1 MTSNFNP
8 QFSKIG
14 EILVNNG
21 KATESGINEALA
33 QQKTTNDK
41 LGLTLIEMGFIE
53 EDDFTNAY
61 SQQLGYRK
69 ADNFILLEAD
79 STVAALIPE
88 DFARENRVLG
98 VSKNDTTIVVAMED
112 PEDVVAI
119 DSIKRLTSL
128 NPDILVVG
136 PTLLEK
142 SLDKVYGDIQ
152 KTIEVA
158 ETIDSITVVSG
169 EEGSQELVD
178 LSPDKASDEDAP
190 IVKLVN
196 LIFIESIKE
205 RATDIHIEPMEKQ
218 VYIRIRVDGVLQTIM
233 TPPVSSLSGL
243 VTRIKILSNLNIA
256 EKRLPQDG
264 RFSIKSPGKDI
275 DIRVSILPTVY
286 GEKVVMRLLDKT
298 GFDFNLKSLGFPQ
311 RNLGTFK
318 KVINQPYGLVV
329 VSGPTGSGKSTSLYA
344 ALKEIKSDRTNITT
358 VEDPVE
364 YQLDGVNQVQV
375 FEDIGLTFGAT
386 LRSILRQDPDVL
398 LIGEIRDEET
408 ADIAVKFALTGHLV
422 FSTVHANDAP
432 GTITR
437 LLDIGIAPF
446 LVGSCLNLVMA
457 QRLVRKICDKCKE
470 GYTPTNEELALVG
483 LDSSKINGSLFH
495 GKGCADCRNTGY
507 KGRLAIFE
515 MIPMARDLRKLVF
528 DNSNEDEIRQSA
540 INNGMVTLRDAGL
553 ERVLDG
559 TTSVEE
565 ILRST
570 VEELSLIH
578 I

>member
-1 MTSNFNP
+1 MNSNFNP
-8 QFSKIG
+8 QFSKLG
-14 EILVNNG
+14 EILINNG
-21 KATESGINEALA
+21 KATESNINEALV

-41 LGLTLIEMGFIE
+41 LGLTLMEMGFID

-79 STVAALIPE
+79 SSVAALIPE

-98 VSKNDTTIVVAMED
+98 ISKNETTIVIAMED

-128 NPDILVVG
+128 SPDILVSG

-142 SLDKVYGDIQ
+142 SLDKVYGEIQ
-152 KTIEVA
+152 KTAEVA

-169 EEGSQELVD
+169 EEGSEEVVD

-196 LIFIESIKE
+196 LIFMESIKE

-218 VYIRIRVDGVLQTIM
+218 VYVRIRIDGVLQTIM

-457 QRLVRKICDKCKE
+457 QRLVRKICNKCKE
-470 GYTPTNEELALVG
+470 EYTPTDEELSLVG
-483 LDSSKINGSLFH
+483 LDKSKIDGPIFK

-528 DNSNEDEIRQSA
+528 DNANEDEIRQSA
-540 INNGMVTLRDAGL
+540 LSNGMTTLRDAGL
-553 ERVLDG
+553 KRVLDG
-559 TTSVEE
+559 TTSIEE

-570 VEELSLIH
+570 VEDL
-578 I
+578 

>member
-1 MTSNFNP
+1 MSSNFNP
-8 QFSKIG
+8 QFAKIG
-14 EILVNNG
+14 EILVQKG

-41 LGLTLIEMGFIE
+41 IGVTLIEMGFIE
-53 EDDFTNAY
+53 EEDFTSAFAE
-61 SQQLGYRK
+61 QLGYRK

-79 STVAALIPE
+79 SEVASLISE
-88 DFARENRVLG
+88 DFARENRVLA
-98 VSKNDTTIVVAMED
+98 VQKSETTITVAMED
-112 PEDVVAI
+112 PEDVVAV
-119 DSIKRLTSL
+119 DSIKRLTNL
-128 NPDILVVG
+128 TPDILVAG
-136 PTLLEK
+136 PELLEK
-142 SLDKVYGDIQ
+142 ALDKVYGEIQ
-152 KTIEVA
+152 KTTEVA
-158 ETIDSITVVSG
+158 ETIESITVVSG
-169 EEGSQELVD
+169 EEGSQEEVD

-196 LIFIESIKE
+196 LIFQESIKE

-218 VYIRIRVDGVLQTIM
+218 VYIRIRIDGVLQTIM
-233 TPPVSSLSGL
+233 TPPATSLSGL

-264 RFSIKSPGKDI
+264 RFSVKSPGKDI

-298 GFDFNLKSLGFPQ
+298 GFDFNLTSLGFPKH
-311 RNLGTFK
+311 NLGTFK
-318 KVINQPYGLVV
+318 KVIKQPYGMVV

-344 ALKEIKSDRTNITT
+344 ALKEIKSERTNITT

-375 FEDIGLTFGAT
+375 FEDIGLTFGST

-398 LIGEIRDEET
+398 LIGEIRDGET

-457 QRLVRKICDKCKE
+457 QRLVRRLCNKCRE
-470 GYTPTNEELALVG
+470 EYTPSNEELGLVG
-483 LDSSKINGSLFH
+483 LDPSRVPKTLFKA
-495 GKGCADCRNTGY
+495 KGCAECRNTGY

-528 DNSNEDEIRQSA
+528 DNANEDDIRQASLK
-540 INNGMVTLRDAGL
+540 NGMQTLREAGNA
-553 ERVLDG
+553 RILDG
-559 TTSVEE
+559 TTYIEE
-565 ILRST
+565 VLRST
-570 VEELSLIH
+570 VEDL
-578 I
+578 

>member
-1 MTSNFNP
+1 MTTTFNP

-14 EILVNNG
+14 EILVNEEKLSVETLN
-21 KATESGINEALA
+21 TALA
-33 QQKTTNDK
+33 RQKTSDDK
-41 LGLTLIEMGFIE
+41 IGKILIENEKIN
-53 EDDFTNAY
+53 EDDFVNAY
-61 SQQLGYRK
+61 SKQLGLKK
-69 ADNFILLEAD
+69 ADNFMMLEAN
-79 STVAALIPE
+79 SSIASMIPE
-88 DFARENRVLG
+88 DFAKSNRLLAVTQNEDTLVL
-98 VSKNDTTIVVAMED
+98 AMED
-112 PEDVVAI
+112 PEDLEAI
-119 DSIKRLTSL
+119 DSVKQLTNLSI
-128 NPDILVVG
+128 DILVVG
-136 PTLLEK
+136 SNL
-142 SLDKVYGDIQ
+142 LDKAIDKIYGEIQ
-152 KTIEVA
+152 KTAEVT
-158 ETIDSITVVSG
+158 ETIDSITVISG
-169 EEGSQELVD
+169 DEGSQETID
-178 LSPDKASDEDAP
+178 LSPEKASDKDAP

-196 LIFIESIKE
+196 LIFQESIKE

-218 VYIRIRVDGVLQTIM
+218 VYVRIRIDGVLQVIM

-264 RFSIKSPGKDI
+264 RFSVKSPGKDI

-298 GFDFNLKSLGFPQ
+298 GFDFNLTSLGFPKQ
-311 RNLGTFK
+311 NLGVFK

-344 ALKEIKSDRTNITT
+344 ALKEIKNEKTNITT

-375 FEDIGLTFGAT
+375 FEDIGLTFGST

-398 LIGEIRDEET
+398 LIGEIRDGET
-408 ADIAVKFALTGHLV
+408 ADIAVKFSLTGHLV

-457 QRLVRKICDKCKE
+457 QRLVRRICKNCEERYK
-470 GYTPTNEELALVG
+470 PTLEELTLVG
-483 LDSSKINGSLFH
+483 LDPKKVKGELFR

-507 KGRLAIFE
+507 RGRLAIFE

-528 DNSNEDEIRQSA
+528 ENANEDDIRQASLD
-540 INNGMVTLRDAGL
+540 NGMVTLRDAGL
-553 ERVLDG
+553 ARVLDG
-559 TTSVEE
+559 TTTTEE

-570 VEELSLIH
+570 VEDL
-578 I
+578 

>member
-21 KATESGINEALA
+21 KATENGVNEALA

-41 LGLTLIEMGFIE
+41 LGVTLIEMGFIE

-79 STVAALIPE
+79 SSVAALIPE

-112 PEDVVAI
+112 PEDVVTI

-152 KTIEVA
+152 KTAEVA

-169 EEGSQELVD
+169 EEGSQEIVD

-196 LIFIESIKE
+196 LIFMESIKE

-286 GEKVVMRLLDKT
+286 GEKVVMRLL
-298 GFDFNLKSLGFPQ
+298 GQNW
-311 RNLGTFK
+311 
-318 KVINQPYGLVV
+318 I
-329 VSGPTGSGKSTSLYA
+329 
-344 ALKEIKSDRTNITT
+344 
-358 VEDPVE
+358 
-364 YQLDGVNQVQV
+364 
-375 FEDIGLTFGAT
+375 
-386 LRSILRQDPDVL
+386 
-398 LIGEIRDEET
+398 
-408 ADIAVKFALTGHLV
+408 
-422 FSTVHANDAP
+422 
-432 GTITR
+432 
-437 LLDIGIAPF
+437 
-446 LVGSCLNLVMA
+446 
-457 QRLVRKICDKCKE
+457 
-470 GYTPTNEELALVG
+470 
-483 LDSSKINGSLFH
+483 
-495 GKGCADCRNTGY
+495 
-507 KGRLAIFE
+507 
-515 MIPMARDLRKLVF
+515 
-528 DNSNEDEIRQSA
+528 
-540 INNGMVTLRDAGL
+540 
-553 ERVLDG
+553 
-559 TTSVEE
+559 
-565 ILRST
+565 
-570 VEELSLIH
+570 
-578 I
+578 

>member
-1 MTSNFNP
+1 MSADFNP

-21 KATESGINEALA
+21 KATESGINEGLV
-33 QQKTTNDK
+33 QQKTTNEK
-41 LGLTLIEMGFIE
+41 IGITLIEMGLIE
-53 EDDFTNAY
+53 EDDFATAY
-61 SQQLGYRK
+61 GQQLGYKK

-79 STVAALIPE
+79 SKVAALIPE

-98 VSKNDTTIVVAMED
+98 VSSSDTTIVVAMED

-119 DSIKRLTSL
+119 DSIKRLTNL
-128 NPDILVVG
+128 NPDILVAG

-142 SLDKVYGDIQ
+142 ALDKVYGEIQ
-152 KTIEVA
+152 KTAEV
-158 ETIDSITVVSG
+158 EQTIDSITVVSG
-169 EEGSQELVD
+169 DEGSQEEVD
-178 LSPDKASDEDAP
+178 LSPDKASEEDAP

-196 LIFIESIKE
+196 LIFQESIKE
-205 RATDIHIEPMEKQ
+205 RATDIHIEPMEQQ
-218 VYIRIRVDGVLQTIM
+218 VYIRIRIDGVLQTIM
-233 TPPVSSLSGL
+233 TPPIASLSGL

-264 RFSIKSPGKDI
+264 RFSVKSPGKDI

-298 GFDFNLKSLGFPQ
+298 GFDFNLTSLGFPKQ
-311 RNLGTFK
+311 NLNTFK
-318 KVINQPYGLVV
+318 KVINQPYGMVV

-344 ALKEIKSDRTNITT
+344 ALKEIKSERTNITT

-375 FEDIGLTFGAT
+375 FEDIGLTFGST

-398 LIGEIRDEET
+398 LIGEIRDGET
-408 ADIAVKFALTGHLV
+408 ADIAVKFSLTGHLV

-457 QRLVRKICDKCKE
+457 QRLVRRICTNCKE
-470 GYTPTNEELALVG
+470 EYEPTKEELVLVG
-483 LDSSKINGSLFH
+483 LEPGKVDGPLYK
-495 GKGCADCRNTGY
+495 GKGCAECRNTGY

-515 MIPMARDLRKLVF
+515 MIPMARELRKLVF
-528 DNSNEDEIRQSA
+528 DNANEDEIRQTA
-540 INNGMVTLRDAGL
+540 LDNGMTTLRDAGL

-565 ILRST
+565 VLRST
-570 VEELSLIH
+570 VEDL
-578 I
+578 

>member
-1 MTSNFNP
+1 MSADFNP
-8 QFSKIG
+8 QFSKLG

-21 KATESGINEALA
+21 KATESGINEALV
-33 QQKTTNDK
+33 QQKTTNEK
-41 LGLTLIEMGFIE
+41 IGTTLIEMGLLE
-53 EDDFTNAY
+53 EDDFTTAY
-61 SQQLGYRK
+61 GQQLGYKK

-79 STVAALIPE
+79 SKVAALIPE

-98 VSKNDTTIVVAMED
+98 VSSNDTTIVVAMED

-128 NPDILVVG
+128 NPDILVAG
-136 PTLLEK
+136 PSLLEK
-142 SLDKVYGDIQ
+142 ALDKVYGEIQ
-152 KTIEVA
+152 KTAEV
-158 ETIDSITVVSG
+158 EQTIDSITVVSG
-169 EEGSQELVD
+169 DEGSQEEVD
-178 LSPDKASDEDAP
+178 LSPDKASEEDAP

-196 LIFIESIKE
+196 LIFQESIKE
-205 RATDIHIEPMEKQ
+205 RATDIHIEPMENQ
-218 VYIRIRVDGVLQTIM
+218 VYIRIRIDGVLQTIM
-233 TPPVSSLSGL
+233 TPPIASLSGL

-264 RFSIKSPGKDI
+264 RFSVKAPGKDI

-298 GFDFNLKSLGFPQ
+298 GFDFNLTSLGFPK
-311 RNLGTFK
+311 RNLNTFK
-318 KVINQPYGLVV
+318 KVINQPYGMVV

-344 ALKEIKSDRTNITT
+344 ALKEIKSEKTNITT

-375 FEDIGLTFGAT
+375 FEDIGLTFGST

-398 LIGEIRDEET
+398 LIGEIRDGET
-408 ADIAVKFALTGHLV
+408 ADIAVKFSLTGHLV

-457 QRLVRKICDKCKE
+457 QRLVRRICTNCKE
-470 GYTPTNEELALVG
+470 EYKASNEELKLVG
-483 LDSSKINGSLFH
+483 LDPSKVDSPLYK
-495 GKGCADCRNTGY
+495 GKGCAECRNTGY

-515 MIPMARDLRKLVF
+515 MIPMARELRKLVF
-528 DNSNEDEIRQSA
+528 DNANEDEIRQSA
-540 INNGMVTLRDAGL
+540 LDNGMVTLREAGL

-565 ILRST
+565 VLRST
-570 VEELSLIH
+570 VEEL
-578 I
+578 

>member
-1 MTSNFNP
+1 
-8 QFSKIG
+8 
-14 EILVNNG
+14 
-21 KATESGINEALA
+21 
-33 QQKTTNDK
+33 
-41 LGLTLIEMGFIE
+41 MGFIE

-79 STVAALIPE
+79 SSVAALIPE

-152 KTIEVA
+152 KTAEVA

-169 EEGSQELVD
+169 EEGSQEIVD

-196 LIFIESIKE
+196 LIFMESIKE

-298 GFDFNLKSLGFPQ
+298 GFDFNLKSLGFPKQ
-311 RNLGTFK
+311 NLGTFK

-457 QRLVRKICDKCKE
+457 QRLVRKICNKCKE
-470 GYTPTNEELALVG
+470 EYTPTNEELALVG

-528 DNSNEDEIRQSA
+528 DNANEDEIRQSA
-540 INNGMVTLRDAGL
+540 LNNGMVTLRDAGL

-570 VEELSLIH
+570 VEEL
-578 I
+578 

>member
-1 MTSNFNP
+1 MSADFNP

-21 KATESGINEALA
+21 KATESGINEGLV
-33 QQKTTNDK
+33 QQKTTNEK
-41 LGLTLIEMGFIE
+41 IGITLIEMGLIE
-53 EDDFTNAY
+53 EDDFATAY
-61 SQQLGYRK
+61 GQQLGYKK

-79 STVAALIPE
+79 SKVAALIPE

-98 VSKNDTTIVVAMED
+98 VSSSDTTIVVAMED

-119 DSIKRLTSL
+119 DSIKRLTNL
-128 NPDILVVG
+128 NPDILVAG

-142 SLDKVYGDIQ
+142 ALDKVYGEIQ
-152 KTIEVA
+152 KTAEV
-158 ETIDSITVVSG
+158 EQTIDSITVVSG
-169 EEGSQELVD
+169 DEGSQEEVD
-178 LSPDKASDEDAP
+178 LSPDKASEEDAP

-196 LIFIESIKE
+196 LIFQESIKE
-205 RATDIHIEPMEKQ
+205 RATDIHIEPMEQQ
-218 VYIRIRVDGVLQTIM
+218 VYIRIRIDGVLQTIM
-233 TPPVSSLSGL
+233 TPPIASLSGL

-264 RFSIKSPGKDI
+264 RFSVKSPGKDI

-298 GFDFNLKSLGFPQ
+298 GFDFNLTSLGFPKQ
-311 RNLGTFK
+311 NLNTFK
-318 KVINQPYGLVV
+318 KVINQPYGMVV

-344 ALKEIKSDRTNITT
+344 ALKEIKSERTNITT

-375 FEDIGLTFGAT
+375 FEDIGLTFGST

-457 QRLVRKICDKCKE
+457 QRLVRRLCTNCKE
-470 GYTPTNEELALVG
+470 EYVPTKEELMVVG
-483 LDSSKINGSLFH
+483 LEKDKIDGPLFK
-495 GKGCADCRNTGY
+495 GKGCAECRNTGY

-515 MIPMARDLRKLVF
+515 MIPMARELRKLVF
-528 DNSNEDEIRQSA
+528 DNANEDEIRQTA
-540 INNGMVTLRDAGL
+540 LENGMTTLRDAGL
-553 ERVLDG
+553 SRVMDG
-559 TTSVEE
+559 TTSIEE
-565 ILRST
+565 IMRST
-570 VEELSLIH
+570 VEDL
-578 I
+578 

>member
-1 MTSNFNP
+1 MSANFNP
-8 QFSKIG
+8 QFSKLG

-21 KATESGINEALA
+21 KATESGVNEALA
-33 QQKTTNDK
+33 QQKTTSDK
-41 LGLTLIEMGFIE
+41 LGVTLIEMGLIE
-53 EDDFTNAY
+53 EDDFTTAY

-69 ADNFILLEAD
+69 ADNFILLEAN
-79 STVAALIPE
+79 SSVAALIPE

-98 VSKNDTTIVVAMED
+98 ISKNETTIVVAMED
-112 PEDVVAI
+112 PEDVVTI
-119 DSIKRLTSL
+119 DSIKRLTNL
-128 NPDILVVG
+128 NPDILVSG
-136 PTLLEK
+136 PSLLEK

-152 KTIEVA
+152 KTAEVA

-178 LSPDKASDEDAP
+178 LSPDKASDADAP
-190 IVKLVN
+190 IVRLVN

-218 VYIRIRVDGVLQTIM
+218 IYVRIRVDGVLQVIM
-233 TPPVSSLSGL
+233 TPPVSSLGGL

-275 DIRVSILPTVY
+275 DIRVSILPTIY

-298 GFDFNLKSLGFPQ
+298 GFDFNLTSLGFPK

-344 ALKEIKSDRTNITT
+344 ALKEIKSERTNITT

-364 YQLDGVNQVQV
+364 YQLDGVNQIQV
-375 FEDIGLTFGAT
+375 FEDIGLTFGSS

-398 LIGEIRDEET
+398 LIGEIRDAET

-457 QRLVRKICDKCKE
+457 QRLVRKICEKCKE
-470 GYTPTNEELALVG
+470 EYIPTKEELALVG
-483 LDSSKINGSLFH
+483 LDSSKVTGPLYH
-495 GKGCADCRNTGY
+495 GKGCTECRNTGY

-515 MIPMARDLRKLVF
+515 MIPMAKDLRKLVY
-528 DNSNEDEIRQSA
+528 NNANEDEIRESA
-540 INNGMVTLRDAGL
+540 VNNGMINLRDAGL
-553 ERVLDG
+553 ERVFDG
-559 TTSVEE
+559 TTSIEE

-570 VEELSLIH
+570 VEDL
-578 I
+578 